1 VLTELVSTYTSF
13 FDETVTESV
22 TKLIV
27 MAIADM
33 DCYTFND
40 LLEMEAIQV
49 VKSEKIYQLLEVFVT
64 GKCTDFIKF
73 CQLNDGYIESLG
85 LDMSSCLHKIQVL
98 TLLSLAENSSEIP
111 FDVISS
117 ELQLE
122 VYVFEQLI
130 IDAIRSKLL
139 TARID
144 HVNKK
149 LIVTNC
155 FHRTFDTNEWTV
167 IYKELSAWKRSISKF
182 RSNLKSVEFQHTCVQ

>member
-149 LIVTNC
+149 LIVT
-155 FHRTFDTNEWTV
+155 
-167 IYKELSAWKRSISKF
+167 
-182 RSNLKSVEFQHTCVQ
+182 